1 MGSNESS
8 NFLSGVGF
16 DRVCK
21 TLTPNLMR
29 LMAIEQCDSYN
40 KPRLMPDV
48 IWLFPIKFDRNYYL
62 LFSSITCV
70 Q

>member
-1 MGSNESS
+1 MLNRIRGSRVTLYCRLMGSNESS

-21 TLTPNLMR
+21 TLTPNLMI

-48 IWLFPIKFDRNYYL
+48 I
-62 LFSSITCV
+62 
-70 Q
+70 